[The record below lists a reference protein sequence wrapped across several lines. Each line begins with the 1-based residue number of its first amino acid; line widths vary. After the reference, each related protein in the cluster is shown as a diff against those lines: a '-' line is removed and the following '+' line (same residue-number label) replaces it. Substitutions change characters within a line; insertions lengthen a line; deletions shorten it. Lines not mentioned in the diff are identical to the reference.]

1 MSLNWNL
8 TAIADYETLCFIGEG
23 EERRLN
29 PVTDALIW
37 YTLTVDIGQLTEKSF
52 EEFFARM
59 VIYDALRG
67 PLLWEAGGYRSITRE
82 ELRQHIGLNTN
93 ASFKVGARGPWLKR
107 VTDNTVRDAIR
118 AAEMKG

>member
-8 TAIADYETLCFIGEG
+8 REVENFEGVCFVGEG

-29 PVTDALIW
+29 PITDALIW
-37 YTLTVDIGQLTEKSF
+37 YTLLIDIGQLTEKTF

-59 VIYDALRG
+59 VIYDALRSPFYYDG
-67 PLLWEAGGYRSITRE
+67 TQYRSITRE

-107 VTDNTVRDAIR
+107 LTDNYVRD
-118 AAEMKG
+118 MKG